1 MLRLKGSM
9 LNEPDFWLTLLRI
22 PPQALGRPTRAPKD
36 ACGQCGIASRRID
49 GTSENLQDTRDS
61 GDSGFKCKV

>member
-1 MLRLKGSM
+1 MLRLKESI
-9 LNEPDFWLTLLRI
+9 LNEPEFWLTLLRI
-22 PPQALGRPTRAPKD
+22 PPQAPGRLTRAPKD

-49 GTSENLQDTRDS
+49 GGSESSQATRHS